1 MPARDPVCGM
11 TVDPARAAAS
21 ADFGGTLYY
30 SPLLKRAEKF
40 RSDPEKYL
48 TAKVPEAVH
57 GWAVSTQFAQLGGI
71 KPASSGMVAT
81 IVPASESGA
90 SVAEGS
96 ATSAP
101 AHAREPEPHPRR
113 TAKPAPPHAQAAAYI
128 CPMDPEVRAGHPGA
142 CPNAAWRSNPNA
154 RRSAD
159 AHRIHLPDASG
170 NRARRARLLP
180 DLRHGSRTAH
190 RAGRRGR
197 KSRTRFHDAPLL
209 GQRRA

>member
-30 SPLLKRAEKF
+30 FCCAKCAEKF

-57 GWAVSTQFAQLGGI
+57 GSAVSTQFAQLGGI

-81 IVPASESGA
+81 IVPAAESGA

-101 AHAREPEPHPRR
+101 AHALETEPHPRR

-128 CPMDPEVRAGHPGA
+128 VPWIPKFARTVRPVSQVRNGVEARSCRRPRRRA
-142 CPNAAWRSNPNA
+142 PNIPARCIRKSCAPSPARAPSAAWLWSRAPRWSRKKIPN
-154 RRSAD
+154 SF
-159 AHRIHLPDASG
+159 P
-170 NRARRARLLP
+170 
-180 DLRHGSRTAH
+180 
-190 RAGRRGR
+190 
-197 KSRTRFHDAPLL
+197 
-209 GQRRA
+209 